1 MRNAVSEIKKALGV
15 DGQNSSFIGVV
26 SAVGHN
32 GSVTVIAGDREEVVR
47 TDGHFGVG
55 DEVIVEGGIVV
66 GLAENADMTVWL
78 D

>member
-15 DGQNSSFIGVV
+15 AGHKTSFIGVV
-26 SAVGHN
+26 AAVDGN

-47 TDGHFGVG
+47 ADRHFAVG
-55 DEVIVEGGIVV
+55 DEVIVEDGVVV
-66 GLAENADMTVWL
+66 GLAEKDDTTVWL